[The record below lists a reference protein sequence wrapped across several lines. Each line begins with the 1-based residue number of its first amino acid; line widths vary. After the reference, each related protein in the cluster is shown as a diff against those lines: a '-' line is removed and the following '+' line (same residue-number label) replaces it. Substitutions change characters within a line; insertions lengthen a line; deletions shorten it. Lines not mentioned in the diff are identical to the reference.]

1 MLKKKKH
8 EIMAML
14 EMYQPYRDDDMK
26 LLADIWSNEVENITG
41 KESHEL
47 QAIDLLG
54 YLYKGLLTS
63 PETIIRVRRK
73 VQEQYP
79 ELRGEKWKARH
90 RAQESVK
97 EELRNF

>member
-1 MLKKKKH
+1 MLRKKKH
-8 EIMAML
+8 EVMALL
-14 EMYQPYRDDDMK
+14 ETYKSYRDDDMK
-26 LLADIWSNEVENITG
+26 LLADIWQTEMLDHSAEDGVLMALYNG
-41 KESHEL
+41 K
-47 QAIDLLG
+47 
-54 YLYKGLLTS
+54 LTS